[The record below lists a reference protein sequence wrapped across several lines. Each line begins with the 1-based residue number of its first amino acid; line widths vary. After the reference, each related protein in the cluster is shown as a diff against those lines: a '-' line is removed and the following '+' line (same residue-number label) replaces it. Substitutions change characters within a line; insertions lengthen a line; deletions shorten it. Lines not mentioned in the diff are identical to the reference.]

1 MSKRGFVR
9 APRKPAPTVPPAR
22 VAVNP
27 PLELPER
34 EPRNILLMIAI
45 PALLVAIIGTLIV
58 MYTSGARSMR
68 GGFFPMIGLVAFAA
82 MMFSGRFGRGR
93 KMTWGEQEKQRRIYL
108 RQLDEDR
115 DEIQRAAQDQR
126 RSQLFVHGD
135 PQQLD
140 TVIGGPRMW
149 ERRNTDDD
157 FLDVRLG
164 IGIQQSNESAVSLQ
178 WPEVPVGEELE
189 PVTGRA
195 LRDFILEQSKIRGI
209 GKVLSLRSKPGFSF
223 LGSDMDELHGL
234 MRAVLCSLAVYHSPG
249 DLKIMVVTRH
259 PEAWQWLVWLP
270 HNQHDEMFDACGLR
284 RLVFTSP
291 MDLEVALDSELH
303 RKGRGPWAPPSGSSP
318 LAMPSPM
325 ETPGAGALGP
335 HWVIIDDAVG
345 TPEQWEG
352 ITGQKGMAGIT
363 VLRLATRPGVGVGFA
378 EEDER
383 FELREGRLR
392 HRDAFYAV
400 ADMLAESTADRYAR
414 AIARWSPTTAGE
426 LSETDSQGGELLRL
440 LGIDDPRKIEVD
452 RLWAERRGRG
462 DPKWGMV
469 PVGVRPSGELEHII
483 LRAKDFGGYGFH
495 SVVIGTSGSGKSEY
509 FLSLC
514 NGIALTHSPET
525 FIIIF
530 VDMKFESAAQDLE
543 GLPHVAGSLSNLGK
557 DDRHLA
563 ERMRK
568 AINGEIARRYR
579 LFKEAGARDANE
591 YEEMRLAGRD
601 LEPVPILLVIIDEY
615 LELFH
620 HHQDWIDL
628 VIHIGQEGRG
638 CNVFFTLGGQ
648 RLDLSSLSKAK
659 SNIAFRVALRAE
671 TAEDSRDVIGSDAAL
686 HLPSQQNG
694 YALLKVGPRDLEQFR
709 CFYVSAPYVLP
720 KKASTAGKTVD
731 LSFRQPRALTWEYQP
746 LSDEDNA
753 ALAVMDEPE
762 EPDEF
767 LYHADGFKK
776 KKLLE
781 VIRDSLLA
789 HPARPPHQIW
799 LPPLEESECAD
810 ALVQRFR
817 GRPWHVDYGQNPGLV
832 IPVGIVDIPEDHEQ
846 RVHVLDVEMDNV
858 MVVGTAQRGKSST
871 LMTLMMSASLMY
883 RPERVTFFCIGAT
896 LYAVEDLPHVAGV
909 VSVTDTEGVSRTI
922 ATLEGLIRA
931 REAAFKHYQ
940 IDISEFRA
948 RRFGAAGGGGTEP
961 DDKFGDVFLVVDNF
975 GDLYEKDM
983 ALGDRVIALARQGLS
998 YGVHVMTS
1006 ATSWLVGQ
1014 RQALVGVSN
1023 ARIELRL
1030 SNPDETAMNSGIEHR
1045 KAARRVLDRPGF
1057 GITKTSHELLVG
1069 IPEITG
1075 PNGERVGTRQVGRVI
1090 AGVTGADRVE
1100 QLVRL
1105 PDRIELGEIVTVHRD
1120 LPASVDPWS
1129 IPFALGETALQPV
1142 SLQTRVTPNL
1152 LVVGRQGC
1160 GKTSTLAAI
1169 GQSIMATLS
1178 PEQAQIVIIDPKT
1191 SLIGKVQGPHVRAY
1205 AYTAD
1210 DVDQVLESLA
1220 AELQDRLPPSGLS
1233 QEELLTRTSWEGP
1246 HYFVLI
1252 DDEQELRPNGA
1263 VLGKPAAVGPLLPLI
1278 ERSREIGL
1286 HVIAS
1291 RLPGN
1296 WAGASAMN
1304 PLLQRLTS
1312 SRTPTLFMDNDPT
1325 SVRVYARIPAQQ
1337 LPPGRGQL
1345 VSTEGEIEGILVG
1358 HPEPG
1363 PPTSAEIVSAP
1374 APDRP

>member
-9 APRKPAPTVPPAR
+9 GVRKSAPAVPPAR
-22 VAVNP
+22 VAVSP

-34 EPRNILLMIAI
+34 EPRNILLMIAV
-45 PALLVAIIGTLIV
+45 PALLVGIIGTLVV
-58 MYTSGARSMR
+58 MYTSGVRSLQS
-68 GGFFPMIGLVAFAA
+68 GFFPMIGLVGFAA
-82 MMFSGRFGRGR
+82 MMFSGRLGRAR
-93 KMTWGEQEKQRRIYL
+93 RISWGEQEKQRRVYL

-115 DEIQRAAQDQR
+115 DEIQRAAQEQR

-149 ERRNTDDD
+149 ERRPSDPD

-164 IGIQQSNESAVSLQ
+164 IGIQQASESAVSLQ
-178 WPEVPVGEELE
+178 WPEVPIGEELE

-209 GKVLSLRSKPGFSF
+209 GKVLSLRSRPGFSF
-223 LGSDMDELHGL
+223 VGDDMDQLHGL
-234 MRAVLCSLAVYHSPG
+234 MRAMLTSLAVYHSPG
-249 DLKIMVVTRH
+249 DVKLMVVTRH
-259 PEAWQWLVWLP
+259 PEAWSWLVWLP

-291 MDLEVALDSELH
+291 TELELALDAELH

-318 LAMPSPM
+318 LSMPSPI
-325 ETPGAGALGP
+325 ESAAGAALGP
-335 HWVIIDDAVG
+335 HWVIVDDNVG

-352 ITGQKGMAGIT
+352 VTGQKGMAGIT
-363 VLRLATRPGVGVGFA
+363 VLRLATRPGTGVGFT
-378 EEDER
+378 EDDER
-383 FELREGRLR
+383 YSLREGRLR
-392 HRDAFYAV
+392 HRDGFFAV
-400 ADMLAESTADRYAR
+400 ADMLAESTADRYSR
-414 AIARWSPTTAGE
+414 AIARWSPSTADE
-426 LSETDSQGGELLRL
+426 MSAMDSQGGELLRL
-440 LGIDDPRKIEVD
+440 LGINDPRRLDVD

-469 PVGVRPSGELEHII
+469 PVGIRPNGELEHII

-525 FIIIF
+525 FIVIF
-530 VDMKFESAAQDLE
+530 VDMKFESAAQDLA

-579 LFKEAGARDANE
+579 LFKDAGARDANE

-686 HLPSQQNG
+686 HLPAQQNG
-694 YALLKVGPRDLEQFR
+694 YALLKVGPRELEQFR
-709 CFYVSAPYVLP
+709 CFYVSAPFVVP
-720 KKASTAGKTVD
+720 KKVTVNRTVD
-731 LSFRQPRALTWEYQP
+731 LSFGQPRALTWEYQP
-746 LSDEDNA
+746 LSDADSA
-753 ALAVMDEPE
+753 ALAVADEPD

-767 LYHADGFKK
+767 LYHSDGFKK

-789 HPARPPHQIW
+789 HPARAPHQIW
-799 LPPLEESECAD
+799 LPPLEVSEGAD
-810 ALVQRFR
+810 ELVQRWR
-817 GRPWHVDYGQNPGLV
+817 GKPWHVDYGRNPGLV
-832 IPVGIVDIPEDHEQ
+832 FPIGVVDIPEDHEQ
-846 RVHVLDVEMDNV
+846 VVHVLDVEMDNV
-858 MVVGTAQRGKSST
+858 MVVATAQRGKSST
-871 LMTLMMSASLMY
+871 LMTLMTSAALMY
-883 RPERVTFFCIGAT
+883 RPDRVTFFCIGAT
-896 LYAVEDLPHVAGV
+896 LHAVENLPHVAGV

-922 ATLEGLIRA
+922 ATLEGLIRS

-940 IDISEFRA
+940 IDVAEFRE
-948 RRFGAAGGGGTEP
+948 RRFGAGAGAPTDP

-983 ALGDRVIALARQGLS
+983 ASGDRVISLARQGLS
-998 YGVHVMTS
+998 YGIHLMTS
-1006 ATSWLVGQ
+1006 ASGWLIGQ
-1014 RQALVGVSN
+1014 RQALVSVSN

-1030 SNPDETAMNSGIEHR
+1030 SNPDETNMGNNIENR
-1045 KAARRVLDRPGF
+1045 RAARRVLDRPGF
-1057 GITKTSHELLVG
+1057 GVTRQGHELLVG
-1069 IPEITG
+1069 RPEIVG
-1075 PNGERVGTRQVGRVI
+1075 PDGEVVGVRGVGDVI
-1090 AGVTGADRVE
+1090 AGVTGAGRVE

-1105 PDRIELGEIVTVHRD
+1105 PQRVPLRD
-1120 LPASVDPWS
+1120 LVAADAALPGGGDPWS
-1129 IPFALGETALQPV
+1129 IPFAMGETALQPV
-1142 SLQTRVTPNL
+1142 ALNTRNTPNL
-1152 LVVGRQGC
+1152 VIVGRQGC
-1160 GKTSTLAAI
+1160 GKTSTLASL
-1169 GQSIMATLS
+1169 GQAVMNRLT
-1178 PEQAQIVIIDPKT
+1178 PEQARIIIIDPKT
-1191 SLIGKVQGPHVRAY
+1191 SLIGRVQGPHVQAY
-1205 AYTAD
+1205 AYTQED
-1210 DVDQVLESLA
+1210 IDTVLEGVA
-1220 AELQDRLPPSGLS
+1220 RELMDRLPPAGLS
-1233 QEELLTRTSWEGP
+1233 QEELLSRTSWDGP

-1252 DDEQELRPNGA
+1252 DDEQELRATGA
-1263 VLGKPAAVGPLLPLI
+1263 VLGKPAAVGPLLPLL
-1278 ERSREIGL
+1278 ERSREVGL
-1286 HVIAS
+1286 HVFAT

-1296 WAGASAMN
+1296 WAGVSVMN
-1304 PLLQRLTS
+1304 PLLQRMTA
-1312 SRTPTLFMDNDPT
+1312 SRAPTLFMDNDP
-1325 SVRVYARIPAQQ
+1325 SIVNVFGRVKAQQ
-1337 LPPGRGQL
+1337 LPPGRGLL
-1345 VSTEGEIEGILVG
+1345 VSTEGTLEGVLVG
-1358 HPEPG
+1358 TPED
-1363 PPTSAEIVSAP
+1363 T
-1374 APDRP
+1374 RN